1 MTVIEVQSDANSGTS
16 DINSG
21 LFTDINFEF
30 SAKEL
35 MVPFDAGSVKASK
48 SRPITQM
55 LKKCQHGH
63 RRADLLTSKCAG
75 STS

>member
-1 MTVIEVQSDANSGTS
+1 MTVIEVQNDANSGTS
-16 DINSG
+16 DINPG
-21 LFTDINFEF
+21 LLTDINFEF

-35 MVPFDAGSVKASK
+35 MVPFDAGAVNATK

-63 RRADLLTSKCAG
+63 RRFDLLTAKCAG